1 MTRPDEDT
9 CQPTPA
15 GLTPSGKPAFRHGDA
30 CGLYPGKM
38 ISPSHPWHHDPEDL
52 PPPSCTEGHRKCAPV
67 WDTRTVYPEPGDV
80 TFKVE
85 RRAGLYHAADCPASP
100 GQRISDPT
108 YAQGRT
114 WPRGWRGT
122 R

>member
-9 CQPTPA
+9 CQPMPA

-38 ISPSHPWHHDPEDL
+38 IGPAHPWHHDPEDL
-52 PPPSCTEGHRKCAPV
+52 PPPSCTEGHRKCSPV
-67 WDTRTVYPEPGDV
+67 MRNLTAYSSATGEPAYWPGY
-80 TFKVE
+80 
-85 RRAGLYHAADCPASP
+85 YHADDCPASP
-100 GQRISDPT
+100 GERIDLKE
-108 YAQGRT
+108 YAKGRRM
-114 WPRGWRGT
+114 PRGWRGT